1 MVWAGFVDGQMLPL
15 HFFVEDGV
23 SVSVTS
29 DRYLSM
35 INEVIWPVLRDHPL
49 ITELFWQ
56 QDGALAHSS
65 NVVLAS
71 LRKKFPVRVISR
83 KGDIVWLL
91 YADDATLFDSY
102 TDRSGPNSRSNLCS
116 RLDADLLSF
125 ESWGAKWL
133 VNFNAHKT
141 KDLQHSR
148 LHCEAMP
155 DLTMSNIE
163 IRRVSSSSI

>member
-1 MVWAGFVDGQMLPL
+1 MSLIASFLSNRSISIAVNG
-15 HFFVEDGV
+15 
-23 SVSVTS
+23 
-29 DRYLSM
+29 YLSQLCTV
-35 INEVIWPVLRDHPL
+35 N
-49 ITELFWQ
+49 
-56 QDGALAHSS
+56 AHVCSS
-65 NVVLAS
+65 GLHIRTHTLLYISDLPEN
-71 LRKKFPVRVISR
+71 VIS
-83 KGDIVWLL
+83 KMVL

-102 TDRSGPNSRSNLCS
+102 TDRGGPNSRSNLCS

-148 LHCEAMP
+148 LRFEAMP